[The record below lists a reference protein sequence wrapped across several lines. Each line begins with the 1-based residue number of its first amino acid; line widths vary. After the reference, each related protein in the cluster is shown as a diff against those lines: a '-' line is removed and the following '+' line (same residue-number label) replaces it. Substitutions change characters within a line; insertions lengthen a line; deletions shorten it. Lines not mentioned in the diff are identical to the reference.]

1 MSDDFKP
8 GPTQGKTTCLEI
20 FCIQPGIP
28 FDHAFSDLSVL
39 LGCVA
44 HFTTEAEMEGDLMA
58 ASAARILSGL
68 AKGLI
73 DDMELG
79 LNRQR

>member
-8 GPTQGKTTCLEI
+8 GPTQGTTTCLEI
-20 FCIQPGIP
+20 FRIQPGIP
-28 FDHAFSDLSVL
+28 FDHAFSDLSML

-58 ASAARILSGL
+58 SSAARILSGL

-79 LNRQR
+79 LSKGK